1 MKNVKKVFALM
12 LAFAMVL
19 AMSATVFAAA
29 DNSIDVT
36 NTVEDETYSIYKM
49 MDLSVNSE
57 LSAYRYTVTD
67 EWQEFFTGSGAGA
80 EYVDIDSQGYVTWKT
95 DKMTD
100 EALEAFSKAAAIY
113 AEEKTKATADITGNG
128 ATITFGSLENGYYL
142 ITSTLGTRAMVE
154 TTPDKQQ
161 ATINEKNPKDDITK
175 QVQEDKTGNWGT
187 TNDAQV
193 GDTINFKS
201 VIELLKNTRNVTV
214 VDTMD
219 PGLTYTAGSVAIAD
233 LTEGTDYT
241 VSSESA
247 TGFTVTFTEAYL
259 NGLTKVKTELEM
271 TYSAVLNENAIS
283 SDSGV
288 SIVDQKNRIVL
299 NYGDEQS
306 VEQETTT
313 TTHKFSV
320 FKHAHTSPED
330 NLAGA
335 VFEVKKAGTVVPLIK
350 IDDTNFRVAN
360 QGESGS
366 VTTFTTVDSGDIV
379 IWGVDSDADYTLN
392 ETEPPEGYN
401 KLPAEVQVNV
411 SATTD
416 TRVDVENNTGNELP
430 STGGIGTVIFYVVGA
445 ALLIGCGVVLI
456 SRRRVSGK

>member
-1 MKNVKKVFALM
+1 MP
-12 LAFAMVL
+12 
-19 AMSATVFAAA
+19 
-29 DNSIDVT
+29 
-36 NTVEDETYSIYKM
+36 
-49 MDLSVNSE
+49 
-57 LSAYRYTVTD
+57 
-67 EWQEFFTGSGAGA
+67 
-80 EYVDIDSQGYVTWKT
+80 
-95 DKMTD
+95 
-100 EALEAFSKAAAIY
+100 AI
-113 AEEKTKATADITGNG
+113 
-128 ATITFGSLENGYYL
+128 
-142 ITSTLGTRAMVE
+142 
-154 TTPDKQQ
+154 
-161 ATINEKNPKDDITK
+161 
-175 QVQEDKTGNWGT
+175 
-187 TNDAQV
+187 
-193 GDTINFKS
+193 
-201 VIELLKNTRNVTV
+201 TRNRF
-214 VDTMD
+214 DW
-219 PGLTYTAGSVAIAD
+219 
-233 LTEGTDYT
+233 
-241 VSSESA
+241 
-247 TGFTVTFTEAYL
+247 
-259 NGLTKVKTELEM
+259 
-271 TYSAVLNENAIS
+271 
-283 SDSGV
+283 
-288 SIVDQKNRIVL
+288 KNRIVL